1 VVPLLGRELHREDL
15 PFEVLLAELQGP
27 VDKVALK
34 KELCYFWEKARI
46 KMVNEM

>member
-1 VVPLLGRELHREDL
+1 VVPLLGREVHREDL
-15 PFEVLLAELQGP
+15 PFEVLLAELQCP

-34 KELCYFWEKARI
+34 KRFCYFWEKAQS